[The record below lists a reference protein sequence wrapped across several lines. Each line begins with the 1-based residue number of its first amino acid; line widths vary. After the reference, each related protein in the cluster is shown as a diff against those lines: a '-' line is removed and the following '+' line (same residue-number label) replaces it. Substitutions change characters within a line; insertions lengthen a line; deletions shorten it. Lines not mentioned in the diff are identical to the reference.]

1 MKNFNQ
7 HIMSQYDDIE
17 NATPDIVIGS
27 TVEEDND
34 YVYEHDVESEGEE
47 KADEA
52 GLDDT
57 KEKKTVAFAGLS
69 DDFDEDAA
77 KREFEEGGGLPE
89 QPENPDFA
97 SLTPLSAEII
107 NRQATINIGTIG
119 HVAHG
124 KSTVVRAISGVQ
136 TVRFKDELERNIT
149 IKLGYAN
156 AKIYKC
162 DNPECPEPEC
172 YRSFKSD
179 KEIHP
184 RCAREGCTGR
194 YNLLRHVS
202 FVDCPGHD
210 ILMST
215 MLSGAAVMDAALLL
229 VAGNESCPQ
238 PQTSEHL
245 AAIEIMKLKHVII
258 LQNKVDLMRE
268 ESALEHQKSI
278 LAFIRGTIADGAPI
292 VPISAQLKY
301 NIDAVNQFIVNY
313 IPVPM
318 RDFSAS
324 PRLIV
329 IRSFDVNKPGAE
341 IDDLKGG
348 VAGGSILT
356 GVFKIGDEIE
366 IRPGIVTK
374 DDNGKIQCQ
383 PIFSNIV
390 SLFAEHN
397 DLKFAVPGGLI
408 GVGTKVDPTL
418 CRADR
423 LVGQVV
429 GARGQLPQIYT
440 DIEINYFLLR
450 RLLGVKTDGQKQG
463 AKVRKLELNEVLMV
477 NIGSTATGARV
488 LAVKADMARLQL
500 TSPACTEVNEK
511 IALSRRIDKHWRL
524 IGWATIK
531 KGTILEPIS

>member
-1 MKNFNQ
+1 
-7 HIMSQYDDIE
+7 MSDLQDQE
-17 NATPDIVIGS
+17 PSIVINGNMEPEEEEPYDMDEQIAEEFEEE
-27 TVEEDND
+27 TVEKPKKKVTFDNLAED
-34 YVYEHDVESEGEE
+34 E
-47 KADEA
+47 
-52 GLDDT
+52 
-57 KEKKTVAFAGLS
+57 
-69 DDFDEDAA
+69 EDAEERR
-77 KREFEEGGGLPE
+77 KREFEEGGGLPP
-89 QPENPDFA
+89 QPDNPDF
-97 SLTPLSAEII
+97 SKLTPISPEII
-107 NRQATINIGTIG
+107 SRQATINIGTIG

-162 DNPECPEPEC
+162 QEPTCPEPDC

-179 KEIHP
+179 KEINP
-184 RCAREGCTGR
+184 KCQRPGCPGR
-194 YNLLRHVS
+194 YALVRHVS

-229 VAGNESCPQ
+229 IAGNESCPQ

-245 AAIEIMKLKHVII
+245 AAIEIMKLKHVVI

-268 ESALEHQKSI
+268 ESALEHEKSI
-278 LAFIRGTIADGAPI
+278 LKFIRGTIADGAPI

-301 NIDAVNQFIVNY
+301 NIDAVNEFIVKT
-313 IPVPM
+313 IPVPP
-318 RDFSAS
+318 RDFNIS

-348 VAGGSILT
+348 VAGGSILN
-356 GVFKIGDEIE
+356 GVFKLGDEIE

-374 DDNGKIQCQ
+374 DEKGKIQCK

-390 SLFAEHN
+390 SLFAEQN

-429 GARGQLPQIYT
+429 GAKGHLPSIYT
-440 DIEINYFLLR
+440 DIEINYLLLR
-450 RLLGVKTDGQKQG
+450 RLLGVKTDGSKK
-463 AKVRKLELNEVLMV
+463 AKVRNLEPNEVLMV

-488 LAVKADMARLQL
+488 VAVKADMARLQL
-500 TSPACTEVNEK
+500 TSPACTEINEK
-511 IALSRRIDKHWRL
+511 IALSRRIEKHWRL

-531 KGTILEPIS
+531 RGTTLEPIF

>member
-1 MKNFNQ
+1 MAVDKFGNTIDDDEEYIEQQDEELFEQEAEN
-7 HIMSQYDDIE
+7 HDEESQPSNDSEKPKKSVSFQVED
-17 NATPDIVIGS
+17 
-27 TVEEDND
+27 EED
-34 YVYEHDVESEGEE
+34 
-47 KADEA
+47 
-52 GLDDT
+52 
-57 KEKKTVAFAGLS
+57 
-69 DDFDEDAA
+69 A
-77 KREFEEGGGLPE
+77 KREFEEGGGLPT
-89 QPENPDFA
+89 QPENPDF
-97 SLTPLSAEII
+97 SKLTPLSPEII

-136 TVRFKDELERNIT
+136 PVRFKDELERNIT

-162 DNPECPEPEC
+162 PVCPEPDC

-184 RCAREGCTGR
+184 KCQTEGCEGR
-194 YNLLRHVS
+194 YEVVRHVS

-229 VAGNESCPQ
+229 IAGNEPCPQ

-268 ESALEHQKSI
+268 ESALDHQKSI
-278 LAFIRGTIADGAPI
+278 LKFIKGTIADGAPI

-301 NIDAVNQFIVNY
+301 NIDAVNECIVKS
-313 IPVPM
+313 IPVPP
-318 RDFSAS
+318 RDFNVT

-341 IDDLKGG
+341 IRDLKGG
-348 VAGGSILT
+348 VAGGSILN
-356 GVFKIGDEIE
+356 GVFKLGDEIE
-366 IRPGIVTK
+366 VRPGIVTK
-374 DDNGKIQCQ
+374 DKQGKIQCK
-383 PIFSNIV
+383 PIFSKIV
-390 SLFAEHN
+390 SLFAENN

-429 GARGQLPQIYT
+429 GAKGHLPSIYT

-450 RLLGVKTDGQKQG
+450 RLLGVKTDGSKQT
-463 AKVRKLELNEVLMV
+463 KVRKLEPGEVLMV

-488 LAVKADMARLQL
+488 VAVKADMARLQL

-511 IALSRRIDKHWRL
+511 IALSRRIEKHWRL

-531 KGTILEPIS
+531 KGSTLEPLSA

>member
-1 MKNFNQ
+1 MADLQDREPSIIINGDIPYEEPQ
-7 HIMSQYDDIE
+7 LIVDEEMDDVVE
-17 NATPDIVIGS
+17 
-27 TVEEDND
+27 TVSDEKPKKKVTFSDD
-34 YVYEHDVESEGEE
+34 SESE
-47 KADEA
+47 EA
-52 GLDDT
+52 
-57 KEKKTVAFAGLS
+57 KR
-69 DDFDEDAA
+69 

-89 QPENPDFA
+89 QPTNPDF
-97 SLTPLSAEII
+97 SLLNPLSPEII

-162 DNPECPEPEC
+162 EEPTCPEPDC

-179 KEIHP
+179 KEISP
-184 RCAREGCTGR
+184 KCERPGCPGR
-194 YNLLRHVS
+194 YKLIRHVS

-229 VAGNESCPQ
+229 IAGNESCPQ

-278 LAFIRGTIADGAPI
+278 LKFIRGTIADGAPI

-301 NIDAVNQFIVNY
+301 NIDAVNEFIVKT
-313 IPVPM
+313 IPVPP
-318 RDFSAS
+318 RDFMIS
-324 PRLIV
+324 PQLIV

-348 VAGGSILT
+348 VAGGSILN
-356 GVFKIGDEIE
+356 GVFKLGDEIE

-374 DDNGKIQCQ
+374 DDKGKIQCK

-390 SLFAEHN
+390 SLFAEQN

-408 GVGTKVDPTL
+408 GIGTKVDPTL

-429 GARGQLPQIYT
+429 GAKGHLPNIYT

-450 RLLGVKTDGQKQG
+450 RLLGVKTDGQKQ
-463 AKVRKLELNEVLMV
+463 AKVKKLEANEVLMV

-488 LAVKADMARLQL
+488 VAVKADMARLQL

-511 IALSRRIDKHWRL
+511 IALSRRIEKHWRL

-531 KGTILEPIS
+531 KGTTLEPIA

>member
-1 MKNFNQ
+1 MTDFQDREPTIIINGNL
-7 HIMSQYDDIE
+7 D
-17 NATPDIVIGS
+17 
-27 TVEEDND
+27 VEEDV
-34 YVYEHDVESEGEE
+34 VYEHDVEMELDSAVQEEEEEEE
-47 KADEA
+47 KPKKKVMFTGVDEEADE
-52 GLDDT
+52 
-57 KEKKTVAFAGLS
+57 EQR
-69 DDFDEDAA
+69 

-89 QPENPDFA
+89 QPENPDFTK
-97 SLTPLSAEII
+97 LNPLSADII

-162 DNPECPEPEC
+162 QNPECPEPDC

-184 RCAREGCTGR
+184 KCQRPGCDGR
-194 YNLLRHVS
+194 YELVRHVS

-229 VAGNESCPQ
+229 IAGNESCPQ

-268 ESALEHQKSI
+268 ESALEHEKSI
-278 LAFIRGTIADGAPI
+278 LKFIRGTIADGAPI

-301 NIDAVNQFIVNY
+301 NIDAVNEFIVKT
-313 IPVPM
+313 IPVPP
-318 RDFSAS
+318 RDFMIS

-329 IRSFDVNKPGAE
+329 IRSFDVNKPGTE
-341 IDDLKGG
+341 IDGLKGG
-348 VAGGSILT
+348 VAGGSILN
-356 GVFKIGDEIE
+356 GVFKLGDEIE

-374 DDNGKIQCQ
+374 DDKGKIQCK

-390 SLFAEHN
+390 SLFAEQN

-429 GARGQLPQIYT
+429 GAKGHLPSIYT

-450 RLLGVKTDGQKQG
+450 RLLGVKTDGQKQ

-488 LAVKADMARLQL
+488 VAVKADMARLQL

-511 IALSRRIDKHWRL
+511 IALSRRIEKHWRL

-531 KGTILEPIS
+531 KGTTLEPIA

>member
-1 MKNFNQ
+1 
-7 HIMSQYDDIE
+7 MSYDDIE

-27 TVEEDND
+27 SVPEYEEEV
-34 YVYEHDVESEGEE
+34 VYEHEVESGGEE
-47 KADEA
+47 ADPA
-52 GLDDT
+52 PQ
-57 KEKKTVAFAGLS
+57 KEKKSVAFAGLE
-69 DDFDEDAA
+69 DEYDEEEAR
-77 KREFEEGGGLPE
+77 REFEEGGGLPE
-89 QPENPDFA
+89 QPENPVFA
-97 SLTPLSAEII
+97 DLTPLSPEII

-156 AKIYKC
+156 AKIYRC
-162 DNPECPEPEC
+162 DNPDCPPPGC

-184 RCAREGCTGR
+184 KCQQPDCDGR
-194 YNLLRHVS
+194 YKLERHVS

-245 AAIEIMKLKHVII
+245 AAIEIMKLNHVII

-278 LAFIRGTIADGAPI
+278 LNFIRGTIADGAPI

-301 NIDAVNQFIVNY
+301 NIDAVNEIICNY
-313 IPVPM
+313 IPVPP

-374 DDNGKIQCQ
+374 DDNGKIQCK

-429 GARGQLPQIYT
+429 GAKGNLPSIYT

-450 RLLGVKTDGQKQG
+450 RLLGVKTEGQKQG
-463 AKVRKLELNEVLMV
+463 AKVRNLEAGEVLMV

-488 LAVKADMARLQL
+488 VAVKADMARLQL

-511 IALSRRIDKHWRL
+511 IALSRRIEKHWRL

-531 KGTILEPIS
+531 KGTTLDPIA